1 MSRNNI
7 DTFKLLFCEEI
18 ILSRFPDEG
27 ITRYA
32 CLTFALSDTLTGRVG
47 VVIVFIEEPPTQN
60 VIFTTVI
67 LDMFV
72 RTVDDAAE
80 IIAGEQFT
88 RYYEMT
94 NGFLANLEM
103 HLSAGV
109 QGASTEEEI
118 VRNLRYL
125 YVFICI
131 TLAYIATT
139 ATIVHEQHLRR
150 NAALMTVFDGII
162 PPATNRNET
171 IFTEE
176 EVVRHLG
183 FNSVFTGIQVE
194 NIIPS
199 QP

>member
-7 DTFKLLFCEEI
+7 DTFTLLFYEEI
-18 ILSRFPDEG
+18 ILSRFPEEG

-47 VVIVFIEEPPTQN
+47 VVIVFIKEPLTQN
-60 VIFTTVI
+60 VIFITII
-67 LDMFV
+67 LDIFV
-72 RTVDDAAE
+72 RTVNNAAE
-80 IIAGEQFT
+80 ITAGAQF
-88 RYYEMT
+88 RRCYEMR
-94 NGFLANLEM
+94 NRFLINLEM
-103 HLSAGV
+103 HFSAGV

-118 VRNLRYL
+118 VRNLRFL
-125 YVFICI
+125 SVFISI
-131 TLAYIATT
+131 TLTYIATT
-139 ATIVHEQHLRR
+139 ATIVHEQHLRH

-194 NIIPS
+194 NTIPP